1 MESGID
7 PGQDYYTQDY
17 YSYEHGFVSR
27 LSQSLNITAAAAVE
41 QKETGGSRRLSSLT
55 SSGPCRLTPTQTD
68 KKHVFS
74 SLQRTERCVRCIVCM

>member
-27 LSQSLNITAAAAVE
+27 LTQSLNITAAVAVE
-41 QKETGGSRRLSSLT
+41 QKETGSRRLSSLT
-55 SSGPCRLTPTQTD
+55 SSDPCRLTPTQAD

-74 SLQRTERCVRCIVCM
+74 SLQRTEQCVCCIVCM